1 MLGRVFKMSS
11 RQWGQNERLLKVDS
25 LSLQYYSKVPA
36 DFNKQKMESFEMSQN
51 KHKPKFS
58 VALD

>member
-1 MLGRVFKMSS
+1 MSS